1 MTNSHGRFV
10 WYELT
15 TPDVKAA
22 KAFYA
27 DVVGWGIRDAPAPAA
42 EPMDYTLFIAG
53 EAPVAGLLNLP
64 ERAGKMG
71 VRPH

>member
-22 KAFYA
+22 TAFYA
-27 DVVGWGIRDAPAPAA
+27 NVVGWGARNASASPSV
-42 EPMDYTLFIAG
+42 
-53 EAPVAGLLNLP
+53 PVA
-64 ERAGKMG
+64 
-71 VRPH
+71 